1 MVTTKVSIVLRPQM
15 TPNEKDM
22 RERISSKAHDL
33 VMKYGVR
40 SVSMDDIANALGIS
54 KKTIYQYFVD
64 KDELVEAII
73 ENTLGE
79 NQEKCTSHR
88 AAAQNAVEEIFSAK
102 KLLREMFSDMNPS
115 ILYDL
120 QKYHPKAFARFLKH
134 KNDFLFG
141 LLRTNLEKGIKEE
154 LYRDEIN
161 VDIITRFRIES
172 MMMPFNPDFFSK
184 HKHSL
189 LEVEEQLLEHFL
201 FGIVTLKGYKLVLKY
216 KQESEKNASKYETIS
231 KAK

>member
-1 MVTTKVSIVLRPQM
+1 MTT
-15 TPNEKDM
+15 NEKDM
-22 RERISSKAHDL
+22 RDRISSKAHGL

-73 ENTLGE
+73 ENTLHE
-79 NQEKCTSHR
+79 NQLRCNEHR
-88 AAAQNAVEEIFSAK
+88 ANAQNAVQEIFSAK
-102 KLLREMFSDMNPS
+102 QLLREMFADMNPS
-115 ILYDL
+115 VLYDL
-120 QKYHPKAFARFLKH
+120 QKYHPKAFTRFLKH

-141 LLRTNLEKGIKEE
+141 LLKSNIERGIAEE
-154 LYRDEIN
+154 LYRTEIN

-201 FGIVTLKGYKLVLKY
+201 FGIVSLKGYKLVLKY

>member
-1 MVTTKVSIVLRPQM
+1 
-15 TPNEKDM
+15 M
-22 RERISSKAHDL
+22 RERISGKAHDL
-33 VMKYGVR
+33 IMKYGVR

-64 KDELVEAII
+64 KDELVEEII
-73 ENTLGE
+73 ANVLEENE
-79 NQEKCTSHR
+79 DRCRSHR
-88 AAAQNAVEEIFSAK
+88 ASAQNAIEEIYSAK

-120 QKYHPKAFARFLKH
+120 QKYHPKSFAKFLRH

-141 LLRTNLEKGIKEE
+141 LLKTNLEKGIAEE
-154 LYRDEIN
+154 LYRPEIN

>member
-1 MVTTKVSIVLRPQM
+1 
-15 TPNEKDM
+15 M
-22 RERISSKAHDL
+22 RDRISSKAHDL
-33 VMKYGVR
+33 IMKYGVR

-73 ENTLGE
+73 DNTLRE
-79 NQEKCTSHR
+79 NQERCNHHR
-88 AAAQNAVEEIFSAK
+88 TTAQNAVQEIYSAK
-102 KLLREMFSDMNPS
+102 ELLREMFTDMNPS

-120 QKYHPKAFARFLKH
+120 QKYHPKAFTKFLKH

-141 LLRTNLEKGIKEE
+141 LLKTNIEKGIAEE
-154 LYRDEIN
+154 LYRPEIN

-201 FGIVTLKGYKLVLKY
+201 FGIVSLKGYKLVLKY